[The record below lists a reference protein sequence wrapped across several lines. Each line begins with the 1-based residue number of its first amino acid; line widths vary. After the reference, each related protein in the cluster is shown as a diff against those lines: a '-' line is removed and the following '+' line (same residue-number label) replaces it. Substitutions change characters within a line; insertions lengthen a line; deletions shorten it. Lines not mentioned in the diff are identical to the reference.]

1 MIIKRNKETY
11 EVKANEKKW
20 RVSSGVGKARVI
32 YEVTKVEDPARGGL
46 ATNKQPHR
54 DVSKAVKMCWS
65 LTRSGGVVICH
76 ELSLWKEI
84 NTKQRGYIKN
94 VFSF

>member
-32 YEVTKVEDPARGGL
+32 YEVTKVEGPARGGL
-46 ATNKQPHR
+46 EHFM
-54 DVSKAVKMCWS
+54 VK
-65 LTRSGGVVICH
+65 
-76 ELSLWKEI
+76 E
-84 NTKQRGYIKN
+84 Y
-94 VFSF
+94 